1 MSETAVV
8 AQATPSGSLESAST
22 AIAGL
27 LSREDKEP
35 TAKTQPEPQAKKE
48 TPDKQVPAA
57 PEAKSPES
65 EQEPSAVD
73 DEESDQPPPPKLWK
87 VPVDGQELEVP
98 EDELVKGY
106 SRTAD
111 YTRKTQELAKQR
123 REFEEGELK
132 VARETRTQQ
141 QQLLTELKSAIVS
154 LAPVEPNWDKLKNE
168 LPPEQFADRVLD
180 WKTRQDHLSKID
192 AEQSRLKA
200 EADAEAMKGFQAY
213 VAEQQQHLER
223 ELPELKDPEKAK
235 VIRGEL
241 SAFAK
246 SRGFSDDELGQ
257 VTDHRLV
264 ILLHDAMQHQKAKA
278 KAPEIKNKIEQAIEA
293 APPSKPTTTA
303 KRSEKDNAF
312 AKAAKS
318 GRVEDAAKFFEKLI
332 D

>member
-1 MSETAVV
+1 MSDTAE
-8 AQATPSGSLESAST
+8 AQATPSGSLDTAST

-35 TAKTQPEPQAKKE
+35 AAKTQPEPQAKKD

-57 PEAKSPES
+57 PEAKAPVS
-65 EQEPSAVD
+65 EQEPSTD
-73 DEESDQPPPPKLWK
+73 TDEETEPPVPPKLWK
-87 VPVDGQELEVP
+87 VKVDDQDVEVP

-132 VARETRTQQ
+132 VARETRGQQ

-154 LAPVEPNWDKLKNE
+154 LTPAEPNWDKLKAE
-168 LPPEQFADRVLD
+168 LPAEQLNERLLD
-180 WKTRQDHLSKID
+180 WKTRQEHLAKID
-192 AEQSRLKA
+192 AEQARLKG
-200 EADAEAMKGFQAY
+200 EADADAGKGFQAY

-223 ELPELKDPEKAK
+223 ELPDFKDPEKGKALK
-235 VIRGEL
+235 EEL
-241 SAFAK
+241 SSFAQ
-246 SRGFSDDELGQ
+246 SRGFTPDELQG
-257 VTDHRLV
+257 VVDHRV
-264 ILLHDAMQHQKAKA
+264 VLLLNDALQHQKAKA

-293 APPSKPTTTA
+293 APPSKPSTTA
-303 KRSEKDNAF
+303 KKSEKDAAF

-318 GRVEDAAKFFEKLI
+318 GKPEDAAKFFTHIIE
-332 D
+332 